1 MSLYQNLYESIKNE
15 PFKIP
20 EDDGN
25 DLTHTFFNPD
35 REGWLLKLGECRQQ
49 GRAGCRQGA
58 MPLGFPRFSCWPGS
72 SEREEAAET
81 GTAFTGE
88 ASVHPALHLG
98 WAAGADS
105 ELMRPCRAAGWVSWG
120 ILPLGW
126 ARQAPGVQS
135 WCQSTETS
143 RPFRSPSHSRMCRSR
158 PPGAAP
164 GCVPPPYHRQ
174 APASPS
180 HGIITS
186 ASRLHMQAAC
196 MASLLHRPAPQPE
209 PSAPWLLWL
218 LFLAPL
224 GNPLPGFT
232 EGEWVLAG
240 RGVSSGFWLGSEL
253 LIRGQTLGRGEQ
265 ELPSPCPGVGG
276 HRTAPGS
283 PMPDWRDL
291 HTQVQVGGGEAAK

>member
-1 MSLYQNLYESIKNE
+1 MSLCQNLYESIKNE

-72 SEREEAAET
+72 LEREEAAET

-126 ARQAPGVQS
+126 ASPWGAELVSEHRDLEALQVTEPQQDVSEQAPGS
-135 WCQSTETS
+135 CP
-143 RPFRSPSHSRMCRSR
+143 RLR
-158 PPGAAP
+158 PPSIPQTSPCLTFPRHYHLCIPAPHAGSMHGIPAAP
-164 GCVPPPYHRQ
+164 PGSTAGALRAL
-174 APASPS
+174 APV
-180 HGIITS
+180 
-186 ASRLHMQAAC
+186 
-196 MASLLHRPAPQPE
+196 ASLLGTSGE
-209 PSAPWLLWL
+209 TSAR
-218 LFLAPL
+218 
-224 GNPLPGFT
+224 
-232 EGEWVLAG
+232 V
-240 RGVSSGFWLGSEL
+240 
-253 LIRGQTLGRGEQ
+253 
-265 ELPSPCPGVGG
+265 
-276 HRTAPGS
+276 
-283 PMPDWRDL
+283 
-291 HTQVQVGGGEAAK
+291 